1 MARLGG
7 RKTNTAGAAADRAL
21 ISLSLCKSL
30 SDELHVYK
38 KQFVAKIYAEY
49 CRKSRPLYTLRSMPT
64 KGQPVRAS
72 DRAYAAL
79 RDDIVQWRLQP
90 GALLAE
96 VEQAERLGVSRTP
109 LREALGRLTAEG
121 LTTAAGGRGVV
132 VTGISL
138 ADIDELFELRETL
151 EGKAAALAAERGVP
165 QTFRKLEAE
174 FRAAPSLITG
184 PAPAL
189 QDYYLLVDR
198 LDSAVDAAISN
209 SYLAQAMRSLRVH
222 LVRIRRLAA
231 DDAARL
237 TAAAAEHAAIA
248 EAIAIRNPGLA
259 QAATTLHLHRSL
271 SHIKATHPSR

>member
-1 MARLGG
+1 
-7 RKTNTAGAAADRAL
+7 
-21 ISLSLCKSL
+21 
-30 SDELHVYK
+30 
-38 KQFVAKIYAEY
+38 
-49 CRKSRPLYTLRSMPT
+49 
-64 KGQPVRAS
+64 VRAS

-121 LTTAAGGRGVV
+121 LTAAGGRGVV

-151 EGKAAALAAERGVP
+151 EGKAAALAAERGDP
-165 QTFRKLEAE
+165 ETFRNLEAE

-248 EAIAIRNPGLA
+248 EAIAIGNPRLA

>member
-1 MARLGG
+1 M
-7 RKTNTAGAAADRAL
+7 
-21 ISLSLCKSL
+21 
-30 SDELHVYK
+30 
-38 KQFVAKIYAEY
+38 
-49 CRKSRPLYTLRSMPT
+49 
-64 KGQPVRAS
+64 RAS

-121 LTTAAGGRGVV
+121 LTAAGGRGVV

-151 EGKAAALAAERGVP
+151 EGKATALAAERGVP
-165 QTFRKLEAE
+165 ETFRRLEAE

-231 DDAARL
+231 DDAVRL
-237 TAAAAEHAAIA
+237 TAAATEHAAIA
-248 EAIAIRNPGLA
+248 EAIAIRNPRLA